1 VANRMFV
8 LAFSNDP
15 VPLALPSQD
24 RRWCCVWSHAPRMTP
39 ADGQALWAWFKDGG
53 FEACASWLS
62 KRDVRAFNP
71 GAAPPLTDFKDNLV
85 EHGMSIAESYLVQ
98 MMRERVG
105 EFAHGAIGSPFQAL
119 CERLAAT
126 RQDGV
131 KVPQPALLHALKEA
145 GWQDMG
151 RLGSSD
157 YPTKKQIFVAP
168 GVGRGMSKS
177 DLRRLVEP
185 EARVGLVLVEK

>member
-1 VANRMFV
+1 
-8 LAFSNDP
+8 
-15 VPLALPSQD
+15 
-24 RRWCCVWSHAPRMTP
+24 
-39 ADGQALWAWFKDGG
+39 
-53 FEACASWLS
+53 
-62 KRDVRAFNP
+62 
-71 GAAPPLTDFKDNLV
+71 
-85 EHGMSIAESYLVQ
+85 MSIAESYLVQ

-151 RLGSSD
+151 RLGSAD
-157 YPTKKQIFVAP
+157 YPTKKQIFLAP
-168 GVGRGMSKS
+168 GVGRGLSKS

-185 EARVGLVLVEK
+185 EAREGLVLVKK